1 MNIYITEPLP
11 KANSQANKNV
21 DFIVGHAQITSLD
34 CFSCSGEKGNITGV
48 SDDE

>member
-11 KANSQANKNV
+11 KANSQVNKNV
-21 DFIVGHAQITSLD
+21 DLAVCQTKITSLD